1 MVEHWFYHM
10 QQSPLEQVLPDILE
24 KTYVKG
30 WKTAVKIGDLNGDAK
45 SELKRLDEFLWM
57 YRKDSFLPHG
67 REDEPQADMHPICLS
82 TDRQAAEDA
91 DVVLLVAGAEMADV
105 SGAVRCITLLDGASD
120 QDRNIA
126 RARWK
131 KAKDDG
137 LKTAYW
143 KQNDHGKW
151 IQPDL

>member
-24 KTYVKG
+24 KTYAKG
-30 WKTAVKIGDLNGDAK
+30 WKTAVKIGDLNGPAQ
-45 SELKRLDEFLWM
+45 SELKRLDEYLWI

-67 REDEPQADMHPICLS
+67 REDEPLSDSQPIRLS
-82 TDRQAAEDA
+82 IDRQTAKDVDA
-91 DVVLLVAGAEMADV
+91 VLLVGGAEISDV
-105 SGAVRCITLLDGASD
+105 SDAVRCITLLDGASD
-120 QDRNIA
+120 QDRSIA
-126 RARWK
+126 QARWK

>member
-24 KTYVKG
+24 KTYAKG
-30 WKTAVKIGDLNGDAK
+30 WKTVVKIGDLNGDPL
-45 SELKRLDEFLWM
+45 SELKRLDEFLWI

-67 REDEPQADMHPICLS
+67 REDEPLADHHAISLS
-82 TDRQAAEDA
+82 TDRTNADGA
-91 DVVLLVAGAEMADV
+91 DVVLLVAGAEMAEV
-105 SGAVRCITLLDGASD
+105 STAVRCITLLDGSSE
-120 QDRNIA
+120 QDRKIA

-131 KAKDDG
+131 KAKEDG

>member
-24 KTYVKG
+24 KTYAKG
-30 WKTAVKIGDLNGDAK
+30 WKTAVKIGDLNGAPQT
-45 SELKRLDEFLWM
+45 ELKRLDEFLWV

-67 REDEPQADMHPICLS
+67 REDEPLSYRQPISLS
-82 TDRQAAEDA
+82 VDRKSSDEA
-91 DVVLLVAGAEMADV
+91 DVVVLVAGADMTDV
-105 SGAVRCITLLDGASD
+105 SDAVRCITLLDGTND
-120 QDRNIA
+120 QDRQIA

-131 KAKDDG
+131 KAKSDD
-137 LKTAYW
+137 LETAYW

-151 IQPDL
+151 IQPEL